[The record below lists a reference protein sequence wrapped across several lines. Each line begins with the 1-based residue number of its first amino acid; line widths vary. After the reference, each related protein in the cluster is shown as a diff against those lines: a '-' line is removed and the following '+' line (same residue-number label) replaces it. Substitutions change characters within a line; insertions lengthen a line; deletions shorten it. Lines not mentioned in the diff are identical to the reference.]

1 MRNKKNPVVLGLT
14 VTVTALLSDTAD
26 CHCSVSVVFYLLL
39 WMFVDIKQQVC
50 ISLRTTKRH
59 RNVIAWC
66 VALSVVLMQLSDR
79 ALAVTVLCAEIQ
91 SFFFQFLLCFLSHN
105 YLKRTPNC
113 EMLLRQN
120 RILPISRPGQ
130 FLSAISSMCHGRVS
144 DLSTK
149 FARVLWALVAVSVP
163 RGGHVGDK
171 SASLLLTVI
180 FCFLWDFPLT
190 LYRHFIF
197 SFAVELCHHVCCRGI
212 TAHLEKLAILK

>member
-14 VTVTALLSDTAD
+14 VTVTVLLSDTAD

-91 SFFFQFLLCFLSHN
+91 SFFFSFFCVSYLIIIWKEHLIARCFYDRTESFPSRGPASFSQQYPQCATVQF
-105 YLKRTPNC
+105 
-113 EMLLRQN
+113 Q
-120 RILPISRPGQ
+120 I
-130 FLSAISSMCHGRVS
+130 
-144 DLSTK
+144 
-149 FARVLWALVAVSVP
+149 WAQSL
-163 RGGHVGDK
+163 HV
-171 SASLLLTVI
+171 
-180 FCFLWDFPLT
+180 FC
-190 LYRHFIF
+190 
-197 SFAVELCHHVCCRGI
+197 
-212 TAHLEKLAILK
+212 